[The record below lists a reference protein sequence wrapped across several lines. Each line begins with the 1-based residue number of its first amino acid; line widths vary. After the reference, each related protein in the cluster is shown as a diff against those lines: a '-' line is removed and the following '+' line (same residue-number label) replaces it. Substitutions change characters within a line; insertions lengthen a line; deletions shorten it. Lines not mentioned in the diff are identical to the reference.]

1 MKSGW
6 IARPKRCTTRW
17 DGWGSRLKKT
27 LKASEQDREDVA
39 EAREQ
44 WMDRQGDFEAAR
56 LVFIDESAAKTN
68 MTRLYGRS
76 IRGNRAYASA
86 PCGRWETTTMIGSVR
101 LDGTVACMT
110 IEGSTNAEVFR
121 AYIEKILLPTLRK
134 GDVVVMD
141 NLSAH
146 KSRQTLELIRSAGA
160 EPLFLPAYS
169 PDFNPIEMMWSKI
182 KSLLRTFEPRD
193 PEALFS
199 AVGRAIKRVT
209 ANDAAGWFTHCG
221 YVLN

>member
-1 MKSGW
+1 
-6 IARPKRCTTRW
+6 
-17 DGWGSRLKKT
+17 
-27 LKASEQDREDVA
+27 VA
-39 EAREQ
+39 EARKEWVNQ
-44 WMDRQGDFEAAR
+44 QSEMDASR

-68 MTRLYGRS
+68 MTRLWGRS
-76 IRGNRAYASA
+76 VRGSRAYASA

-110 IEGSTNAEVFR
+110 IEGSTNTEVFR
-121 AYIEKILLPTLRK
+121 AYVEEILLPTLRK

-146 KSRQTLELIRSAGA
+146 KNEQTLKLIRSVGA

-193 PEALFS
+193 PTALFS

-221 YVLN
+221 YVLI